1 MNQQQFIK
9 LNPKGIIKSNESIKE
24 NFTVTYSKIETD
36 NGLRRL
42 YGYQHSMLTRIINS
56 TKTYISN
63 QSHAL
68 YSNYKLEKPLK
79 VGDFEYNMLLLENS
93 EIYLHNITTS
103 KFRRIHYKMKYNG
116 SRKRRR

>member
-1 MNQQQFIK
+1 MNHQQFTE

-24 NFTVTYSKIETD
+24 YFTVTYSKIETD

-42 YGYQHSMLTRIINS
+42 YGYQHAMLLRIINS
-56 TKTYISN
+56 TETYLSN

-68 YSNYKLEKPLK
+68 YSNYYLEKTMK
-79 VGDFEYNMLLLENS
+79 VGKFEYNMLLLENG
-93 EIYLHNITTS
+93 EVYLHNTTTS
-103 KFRRIHYKMKYNG
+103 KFRQIHYKMEHNG